1 VNRALIN
8 FVAFQLGWFSCVL
21 GAANGVPLIGLAVA
35 SMVVLLHLLMARDG
49 AAELRLLV
57 IAVLIGLVF
66 DSVLASLGWI
76 RYPNG
81 VLVPGL
87 APYWILAM
95 WAIFATTLNVSM
107 SWLRGRLVLAAL
119 MGGIFG
125 PLSYQAGGRLGGL
138 AFAQETAAMVALGLG
153 WALIMPLLVLL
164 AQRYDGVGEAVAPP
178 LGQVTQGERS

>member
-1 VNRALIN
+1 MNRAVVN
-8 FVAFQLGWFSCVL
+8 FVAFQAGWFSCVL

-35 SMVVLLHLLMARDG
+35 AGAVLLHLHLARDG
-49 AAELRLLV
+49 AAELRLLL

-66 DSVLASLGWI
+66 DSVLASLGWV
-76 RYPNG
+76 RYPSG

-107 SWLRGRLVLAAL
+107 SWLRGRLALAVL

-125 PLSYQAGGRLGGL
+125 PLSYQAGARLGGL
-138 AFAQETAAMVALGLG
+138 VFAQETSAMVALGLG
-153 WALIMPLLVLL
+153 WALIMPCLVLL
-164 AQRYDGVGEAVAPP
+164 AQRFNGIDEAAAPP
-178 LGQVTQGERS
+178 LVQVTQGERS